1 MCNCMRNPYGVT
13 MVCGCAC
20 GMLSCFRMCDT
31 FQICQ
36 CNVDQGI
43 KEDHIQTRLGM
54 GWEASMGVRSTG
66 GYFSWILSSH
76 PWLQGKPSQSM
87 GSPGSPASLLK
98 NCSGEASPF
107 PPALAVVVSP
117 GLKDV
122 VDKMEGSS
130 GPTKFLGLF
139 DSSFWIQK
147 CKKQSPSK
155 GKGSPRNMRTSPKT
169 YRMCWDAAVS

>member
-1 MCNCMRNPYGVT
+1 
-13 MVCGCAC
+13 MVWQWCADVLVAC
-20 GMLSCFRMCDT
+20 CLVSVCAILSRSVNAML
-31 FQICQ
+31 
-36 CNVDQGI
+36 I
-43 KEDHIQTRLGM
+43 KESRRIISKHALVWDGRPVWVFVQL
-54 GWEASMGVRSTG
+54 E

-76 PWLQGKPSQSM
+76 PWLQGKPSQLMGSP

>member
-1 MCNCMRNPYGVT
+1 MHGFNALGKKSFLIFQGTTDFERERKRIAMCNCMRNPYGVT

-66 GYFSWILSSH
+66 GILFMNSFFT
-76 PWLQGKPSQSM
+76 SM
-87 GSPGSPASLLK
+87 
-98 NCSGEASPF
+98 
-107 PPALAVVVSP
+107 
-117 GLKDV
+117 
-122 VDKMEGSS
+122 
-130 GPTKFLGLF
+130 
-139 DSSFWIQK
+139 
-147 CKKQSPSK
+147 
-155 GKGSPRNMRTSPKT
+155 TS
-169 YRMCWDAAVS
+169 R